1 MICLTGEL
9 ERKKSPLRRELE
21 DLLAERG
28 ISLEKRITVMNM
40 ETGEGHY
47 FDDYAEAMQFLKGR
61 KGRWYL
67 ATPGIRYKKRAVQGV
82 L

>member
-21 DLLAERG
+21 DLLAERE